1 MKSSHPISRRNF
13 IKTAALASSIL
24 IVPRHVI
31 GGRGFVAPSDKVTLG
46 VIGCGK
52 QSAGLQRRFANLTGS
67 QVVAGCDPY
76 RAKLDQFVAVNN
88 QIYAELTGK
97 AKYEGTQAFEDYREL
112 LNKKDID
119 AVIIASPD
127 HWHAAMSVHAAEA
140 GKDIYCEKPLSL
152 TVKEGRA
159 MVDATRKHGRVLQTG
174 SMQRSSKEFT
184 QAVQLV
190 RSGLIGDIKKIVV
203 SVGGPPKEWD
213 LPAETT
219 PSGLNW
225 ELWMGPNVVDRP
237 YNNFLAPNLE
247 STFWAKWRD
256 YKEFGGGYMTDWGAH
271 MFDIGQWGLG
281 MDHSGPVKVIPP
293 GPGMQSGLIYEYEN
307 GVQMVH
313 QPETGKNYCHFFGT
327 DGEVYVQRGEL
338 RTTPV
343 SLQDKTFA
351 QDEYKIYV
359 SDNHFQDF
367 INSVKTRQRPICD
380 VEVGHR
386 TATVCNIGNIAYSLG
401 RPLQWDPE
409 KERFKKD
416 REANKLL
423 KRKMK
428 KEWRV

>member
-1 MKSSHPISRRNF
+1 
-13 IKTAALASSIL
+13 
-24 IVPRHVI
+24 
-31 GGRGFVAPSDKVTLG
+31 
-46 VIGCGK
+46 
-52 QSAGLQRRFANLTGS
+52 
-67 QVVAGCDPY
+67 
-76 RAKLDQFVAVNN
+76 
-88 QIYAELTGK
+88 
-97 AKYEGTQAFEDYREL
+97 
-112 LNKKDID
+112 
-119 AVIIASPD
+119 
-127 HWHAAMSVHAAEA
+127 
-140 GKDIYCEKPLSL
+140 
-152 TVKEGRA
+152 
-159 MVDATRKHGRVLQTG
+159 
-174 SMQRSSKEFT
+174 
-184 QAVQLV
+184 
-190 RSGLIGDIKKIVV
+190 
-203 SVGGPPKEWD
+203 
-213 LPAETT
+213 
-219 PSGLNW
+219 
-225 ELWMGPNVVDRP
+225 
-237 YNNFLAPNLE
+237 
-247 STFWAKWRD
+247 
-256 YKEFGGGYMTDWGAH
+256 MTDWGAH
-271 MFDIGQWGLG
+271 MFDIGQWGLD